1 MTTSTDPDHWSDDE
15 LARWGR
21 RAMSELH
28 DAPAWLVAS
37 AVALWRAPAPSALQQ
52 AAAPS
57 ALQQVLAA
65 LRFDSWAAGPSFALR
80 SAAVSSRHL
89 LFAAG
94 GRDIDLRIS
103 AGVPPLFDLT
113 GQVLGPGDTGEVVL
127 EAVDAPEPGSPPR
140 RTVLDELGGFE
151 LTGLPGGRYRMRL
164 QLDADSIELP
174 LLDLGDRP

>member
-1 MTTSTDPDHWSDDE
+1 MTTSTDPDPDPDHWSDDE

-21 RAMSELH
+21 RAVSELQ

-52 AAAPS
+52 I
-57 ALQQVLAA
+57 LAA
-65 LRFDSWAAGPSFALR
+65 LRFDSWAAGPALALR
-80 SAAVSSRHL
+80 SAAGPSRHL

-94 GRDIDLRIS
+94 GRDIDLRIN

-127 EAVDAPEPGSPPR
+127 EAVDAPDPGPQPR
-140 RTVLDELGGFE
+140 RAVLDELGGFE
-151 LTGLPGGRYRMRL
+151 LNGLPGGRYRVRL
-164 QLDADSIELP
+164 HLDADSIELP